1 MNEKAEQKQARLQR
15 DEVEEKK
22 QIEVH
27 EMKKAIFEI
36 EKIILDVI
44 NNRL

>member
-1 MNEKAEQKQARLQR
+1 MEDIKKITQYNLIK
-15 DEVEEKK
+15 EKK
-22 QIEVH
+22 KIEVH

-44 NNRL
+44 NNRF